1 MKAQIYNFSSWIEE
15 TEPTKIKTKYD
26 KLLKDAGFGI
36 LNFQEHFF
44 NPFGYSAL
52 WLLSESHFAVHTFP
66 EHNQSYIELSSCVK
80 LQFDKFL

>member
-1 MKAQIYNFSSWIEE
+1 MQYILKLIHVILSSYDSYHFNIE
-15 TEPTKIKTKYD
+15 
-26 KLLKDAGFGI
+26 LLNR
-36 LNFQEHFF
+36 LPEHFF

-80 LQFDKFL
+80 LQFDKFLQLKD